1 MSQEIALSVGGY
13 LGAAAFG
20 LLIGLLIERLLGR
33 RLASESLVFMI
44 SGVFFGVMVGWILS
58 SQRAPAAAAVARNP
72 AEVSQQAAAPPPV
85 DEGRANQLQKVAN
98 AEPANAAVRTE
109 LGNLYFDSE
118 RFDQA
123 IPWYESALKLTP
135 SSVEVST
142 DLGVSYLYTQQTD
155 RAIAQFENS
164 IRIDP
169 KHLKTWLNIGI
180 AKAMVKGDVPG
191 GEAAWKKVIEL
202 APGTEEARRAQQGID
217 ALKGGHK
224 TAAGG

>member
-1 MSQEIALSVGGY
+1 MS
-13 LGAAAFG
+13 
-20 LLIGLLIERLLGR
+20 RDN
-33 RLASESLVFMI
+33 LVFLL
-44 SGVFFGVMVGWILS
+44 SGVFFGVLVGWILG
-58 SQRAPAAAAVARNP
+58 SQRLAPVAAPVAVAAPANTAGNT
-72 AEVSQQAAAPPPV
+72 QQPTAPPPV
-85 DEGRANQLQKVAN
+85 DEARAGQLQKVAN
-98 AEPANAAVRTE
+98 AEPSNVAVRTE

-123 IPWYESALKLTP
+123 IPWYESALKLAP
-135 SSVEVST
+135 KSVEVST

-164 IRIDP
+164 VAIDP

-202 APGTEEARRAQQGID
+202 APGSEEARRAQQGID

-224 TAAGG
+224 GAAGG

>member
-1 MSQEIALSVGGY
+1 MS
-13 LGAAAFG
+13 
-20 LLIGLLIERLLGR
+20 RDN
-33 RLASESLVFMI
+33 LVFLL
-44 SGVFFGVMVGWILS
+44 SGVFFGVLVGWILG
-58 SQRAPAAAAVARNP
+58 SQRLAPVAAPVVATAPANTAGNT
-72 AEVSQQAAAPPPV
+72 QQAAAPPPV
-85 DEGRANQLQKVAN
+85 DEARAGQLQKVAH
-98 AEPANAAVRTE
+98 AEPSNVAVRTE

-123 IPWYESALKLTP
+123 IPWYESALKLAP
-135 SSVEVST
+135 KSVEVST

-164 IRIDP
+164 VTIDP

-202 APGTEEARRAQQGID
+202 APGSEEARRAQQGID

-224 TAAGG
+224 GAAGG

>member
-1 MSQEIALSVGGY
+1 MS
-13 LGAAAFG
+13 
-20 LLIGLLIERLLGR
+20 RDN
-33 RLASESLVFMI
+33 LVFLL
-44 SGVFFGVMVGWILS
+44 SGVFFGVLVGWILG
-58 SQRAPAAAAVARNP
+58 SQRLAPVAVPVAVSAPAGSAGNTTQP
-72 AEVSQQAAAPPPV
+72 AAPPI
-85 DEGRANQLQKVAN
+85 DEVRAGQLQKVAN
-98 AEPANAAVRTE
+98 AEPANIAVRTE

-155 RAIAQFENS
+155 RAIAQFEKS
-164 IRIDP
+164 VRLDP

-191 GEAAWKKVIEL
+191 GEAAWRKVIEL

-224 TAAGG
+224 GAAGG

>member
-1 MSQEIALSVGGY
+1 MS
-13 LGAAAFG
+13 
-20 LLIGLLIERLLGR
+20 RDN
-33 RLASESLVFMI
+33 LVFLL
-44 SGVFFGVMVGWILS
+44 SGVFFGVLVGWILG
-58 SQRAPAAAAVARNP
+58 SQRLAPVVAPVAVSAPAGSAGNTTQP
-72 AEVSQQAAAPPPV
+72 AAPPPI
-85 DEGRANQLQKVAN
+85 DEARAGQLQKVAN
-98 AEPANAAVRTE
+98 AEPANVAVRTE

-123 IPWYESALKLTP
+123 IPWYESALKLVP

-164 IRIDP
+164 VKIDP

-224 TAAGG
+224 GAAGG

>member
-1 MSQEIALSVGGY
+1 MS
-13 LGAAAFG
+13 
-20 LLIGLLIERLLGR
+20 RDN
-33 RLASESLVFMI
+33 LVFLL
-44 SGVFFGVMVGWILS
+44 SGVFFGVLVGWILG
-58 SQRAPAAAAVARNP
+58 SQRLAPVAAPVAVTAPAQSAGNTQP
-72 AEVSQQAAAPPPV
+72 AAPPPI
-85 DEGRANQLQKVAN
+85 DEARAGQLQKVAN
-98 AEPANAAVRTE
+98 AEPTNVAVRTE

-123 IPWYESALKLTP
+123 IPWYESALKLAP
-135 SSVEVST
+135 KSVEVST

-155 RAIAQFENS
+155 RAITQFENS
-164 IRIDP
+164 IAIDP

-202 APGTEEARRAQQGID
+202 APGTEEAKRAQQGIE

-224 TAAGG
+224 GAAGG